1 MRVDVLGLQA
11 FIAIA
16 DHGTFGAAAKALNLS
31 QTALSHRIAKIETEL
46 GLPLFVRTTRK
57 LALTQEGLALL
68 PRARR
73 ALVDLEKAMTDLK
86 QLGQLRRQEVT
97 MGCIPSLATSVLGE
111 TLPDFARVMPNVR
124 VRVMDGYARV
134 IATQV
139 NGGEVEFG
147 LAVRMGTH
155 YELDFKPVISERFI
169 AVCRHDHPLA
179 DRGTVTWDEL
189 SEHCLI
195 GNTVINSALR
205 MSANQP
211 YWDFEAETIST
222 AVSFVK
228 HGLGV
233 TLLPEFEQH
242 QPGYQNLRTLKVTG
256 PEVSREVGFITRP
269 DMPLSRPA
277 SVLMDL
283 IAAQFQVVAGRAEDG
298 VIGAAQRLA

>member
-16 DHGTFGAAAKALNLS
+16 DHGSFRTAAKALNLS
-31 QTALSHRIAKIETEL
+31 QTALSHRIAKIEADL
-46 GLPLFVRTTRK
+46 GLSLFVRTTRK

-73 ALVDLEKAMTDLK
+73 AIVDLEKSMSELK

-97 MGCIPSLATSVLGE
+97 LGCIPSLATSVLADVLGR
-111 TLPDFARVMPNVR
+111 FAEEMPRVR
-124 VRVMDGYARV
+124 VRVHDGYARV
-134 IATQV
+134 IASQV

-155 YELDFKPVISERFI
+155 YELEFTSVVTEHFV

-179 DRGTVTWDEL
+179 DRDSVTWAEL
-189 SEHCLI
+189 ADHRLI
-195 GNTVINSALR
+195 GNTVIAQALR
-205 MSANQP
+205 MSTLQP
-211 YWDFEAETIST
+211 YYEFEAEQIST

-233 TLLPEFEQH
+233 TLLPAFEQY
-242 QPGYQNLRTLKVTG
+242 QPGYQDLRKLRVTD
-256 PEVSREVGFITRP
+256 PEVTREIGFMTRP
-269 DMPLSRPA
+269 DMPLSNPA
-277 SVLMDL
+277 RVLMAHITVQLQD
-283 IAAQFQVVAGRAEDG
+283 IAARE
-298 VIGAAQRLA
+298 AADQNR